1 LFPADLYNFPTF
13 AMEKTPNV
21 DEKVAASLSSLEES
35 NGAIVAIHIDPEQEK
50 AVLRKFDKYLL
61 PQAFLFI
68 LFNFLDRSN
77 LGMFNSFKQMIVPNS
92 I

>member
-1 LFPADLYNFPTF
+1 
-13 AMEKTPNV
+13 MKKTHNI
-21 DEKVAASLSSLEES
+21 DEKAAASLSSLDEA
-35 NGAIVAIHIDPEQEK
+35 NGAVVVIHIDPEQEK

-77 LGMFNSFKQMIVPNS
+77 LGMCIGSKQTIIANS